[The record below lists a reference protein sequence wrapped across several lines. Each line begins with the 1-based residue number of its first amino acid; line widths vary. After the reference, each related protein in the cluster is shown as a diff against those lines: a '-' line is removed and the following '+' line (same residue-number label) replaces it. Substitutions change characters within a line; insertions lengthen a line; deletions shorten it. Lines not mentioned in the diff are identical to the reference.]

1 MGRMKEERLMAEEK
15 AWAILGT
22 LGGLYAIVSGIA
34 IVIAGVGAANTIN
47 NVLLVAWLYPE
58 YLTLI
63 LQIIQYVSPTLAAF
77 TFGPLAP
84 LLGLQASSALSILG
98 IIVIILGL
106 LILLGAFGAMR
117 GMAWGAI
124 LMAIF
129 GFIGFLIFNLG
140 GLLALIA
147 GLVLYYKAK

>member
-1 MGRMKEERLMAEEK
+1 MAEEK

-47 NVLLVAWLYPE
+47 TLVLQAYISTVYHLEIIPF
-58 YLTLI
+58 I
-63 LQIIQYVSPTLAAF
+63 LQLIQYVSPTLAAF